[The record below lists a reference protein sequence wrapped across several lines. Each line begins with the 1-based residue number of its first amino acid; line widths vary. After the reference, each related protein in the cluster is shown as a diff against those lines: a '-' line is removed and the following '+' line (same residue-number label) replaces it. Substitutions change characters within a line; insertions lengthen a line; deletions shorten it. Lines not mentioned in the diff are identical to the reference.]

1 MIGNCLSEEEKEM
14 ITEIIR
20 DDFAYELGIV
30 EKEEQ
35 RHKHTSASPVNS
47 IKRVSMPGTAATVM
61 LQRL

>member
-1 MIGNCLSEEEKEM
+1 M

-35 RHKHTSASPVNS
+35 RHKHTLASPVNS

-61 LQRL
+61 LQGCS